1 MFHKDDGMP
10 NTRAPHIEDDGYEV
24 RGSGGL
30 TRFLGGLAAFSAGVF
45 ICGACSSYSS
55 TDASFNM
62 AVARVRDPATGLV
75 SEAVPGN
82 MFGHVGSY
90 FGDLMMQGFGWTA
103 ILLGFALMVGGVR
116 RAFGIGQRDPSAGI
130 WAFAAILFAA
140 CCLAEWPTPR
150 AWDMSA
156 GLGGVVGE
164 VMLAITSTP
173 FAALKIPEPH
183 VWASAMAGLLAILFA
198 AMAMGLGASDAT
210 SLWRSLTRKP
220 ERAPE
225 PLYASERPI
234 IAGVPA
240 LASRPAPASGLAGGA
255 LMGGVMKLLG
265 RKPQEVIEPI
275 VYTEEDGFDA
285 GEQGF
290 FNAVENSETQN
301 RQRPIVP
308 RVLESRPVPDAP
320 APATPAP
327 RPITRPAAQPN
338 AGQTSTAQ
346 HQQPA
351 GQNAPPAARPSQSAR
366 VRDPNT
372 AIPPIELLDVPPPR
386 RSEVDESRL
395 LEMADRLG
403 EVLTEFG
410 VKGRITEVRPG
421 PVVTLFELEPAAGV
435 RSSKVIALAED
446 IARAMSATSARVA
459 VIPGRNAIGIELPNP
474 NRETVYL
481 RDLLNA
487 NEFSRS
493 RAALPL
499 ALGES
504 IEGQPMIGDLG
515 KMPHLLIAGT
525 TGSGKS
531 VGINAMIL
539 SLMFKLPPEKCRFIM
554 IDPKM
559 LELSIYEGI
568 PHLLSPVVT
577 DPQKAVLALKWVVRE
592 MESRYEIMSK
602 MGVRNLA
609 GFNQKAE
616 EAAARGEHLTRQVQ
630 TGWNK
635 ETGEAIWENEA
646 MKPEPMPHIV
656 VIIDEMADLMLVA
669 GKDIESA
676 VQRIAQMARAAGIHL
691 ITATQRPSVDVITG
705 TIKANFPTRI
715 SYMVTTKIDSRTILG
730 EQGAEQLLGMG
741 DLLWMQSG
749 GKISRVHGPF
759 VKDEEV
765 ERVVSWLKDQ
775 GTPQYVEGIT
785 DEIEEEASVADA
797 AFGTSSGDPEE
808 DMYRDA
814 VAAVIREKR
823 PTTSYVQRV
832 LRVGYNRAAS
842 MIERMERDGI
852 ISAADHAGKRQI
864 LARDSRSSSSSS
876 DEEAA

>member
-1 MFHKDDGMP
+1 MP
-10 NTRAPHIEDDGYEV
+10 HPRAPHSGDDGYEA
-24 RGSGGL
+24 RGSGAL
-30 TRFLGGLAAFSAGVF
+30 SRFLTGLGAFSAGVF
-45 ICGACSSYSS
+45 ICGACSSFSA
-55 TDASFNM
+55 DDPSFNF
-62 AVARVRDPATGLV
+62 APSGIDPETGAEILVAPA
-75 SEAVPGN
+75 N
-82 MFGHVGSY
+82 MFGHLGAIG
-90 FGDLMMQGFGWTA
+90 GDLMMQGFGWTA
-103 ILLGFALMVGGVR
+103 ILIGFALMVAGVR
-116 RAFGIGQRDPSAGI
+116 RAFGIGQQDPAAWMWG
-130 WAFAAILFAA
+130 FAAILFAA
-140 CCLAEWPTPR
+140 CCLAEWPIPR
-150 AWDMSA
+150 SWDMAA
-156 GLGGVVGE
+156 GLGGVIGE
-164 VMLAITSTP
+164 LMLALCATP
-173 FAALKIPEPH
+173 FAAVKIPEPQL
-183 VWASAMAGLLAILFA
+183 WASALSGVAAILFA
-198 AMAMGLGASDAT
+198 AMAMGLGASDGA
-210 SLWRSLTRKP
+210 SLWRALTRKT
-220 ERAPE
+220 EREPAP
-225 PLYASERPI
+225 AI
-234 IAGVPA
+234 VGVPA
-240 LASRPAPASGLAGGA
+240 LASRPATSGGLGG
-255 LMGGVMKLLG
+255 MVEGVARLFGK
-265 RKPQEVIEPI
+265 KPEEVIEPI
-275 VYTEEDGFDA
+275 VFTEEDGFEE
-285 GEQGF
+285 GERGF
-290 FNAVENSETQN
+290 FTAVEKAEGADGRT
-301 RQRPIVP
+301 RPITP
-308 RVLESRPVPDAP
+308 RVLESRPIPDAATAAAP
-320 APATPAP
+320 AP
-327 RPITRPAAQPN
+327 RNVTRSSSQQPGARAAAAQ
-338 AGQTSTAQ
+338 
-346 HQQPA
+346 QQ
-351 GQNAPPAARPSQSAR
+351 AARVANS
-366 VRDPNT
+366 
-372 AIPPIELLDVPPPR
+372 AIPPIELLDIPPQ
-386 RSEVDESRL
+386 RSSDVDEARL
-395 LEMADRLG
+395 LDMADRLQA
-403 EVLTEFG
+403 VFNDFK

-421 PVVTLFELEPAAGV
+421 PVVTLFELEPAPGV
-435 RSSKVIALAED
+435 KSSQVISLADD
-446 IARAMSATSARVA
+446 IARSMSATSARVA

-474 NRETVYL
+474 TRETVYL

-504 IEGQPMIGDLG
+504 IEGQPMIADLG

-568 PHLLSPVVT
+568 PHLLAPVVT

-616 EAAARGEHLTRQVQ
+616 EAAAKGEHLTRQTQ

-635 ETGEAIWENEA
+635 ETGEAIWENELI
-646 MKPEPMPHIV
+646 KPEPMPHIV

-749 GKISRVHGPF
+749 GKITRVHGPF

-775 GTPQYVEGIT
+775 GTPQYIEGIT
-785 DEIEEEASVADA
+785 DEVEEEASVADA

-808 DMYRDA
+808 DMYREA
-814 VAAVIREKR
+814 VAAVVRDKR

-832 LRVGYNRAAS
+832 LRIGYNRAAS
-842 MIERMERDGI
+842 MIERMEREGI
-852 ISAADHAGKRQI
+852 ISGADHSGKRQI
-864 LARDSRSSSSSS
+864 IPRDGR
-876 DEEAA
+876 DHGDAAA